1 VTIPATKAGTALVF
15 GLALILPACGGS
27 SSGAAPSATSTI
39 AATATSPETPVL
51 GGETEEL
58 QAGAHVLDLVAREQV
73 GVGPGPASLPKIE
86 ITVPEGWFNFKG
98 ISVGKGSTPPQ
109 KVFVFFWDVAQVYP
123 TPCQWEGKP
132 MVDPGRDV
140 NGLASALAAQPL
152 RNATAP
158 THVKLGGFEGKY
170 LQMSV
175 PSGVNFAHCDE
186 GYFESW
192 TANGW
197 GSDRYQQRPG
207 QVDRL
212 WILDVDGERLVIDA
226 STLPEATAQDRAE
239 LERVVDSIRFVD

>member
-1 VTIPATKAGTALVF
+1 MTPTRAATASVISLVLT
-15 GLALILPACGGS
+15 LAACGGS
-27 SSGAAPSATSTI
+27 SSVPAPTAPSTV
-39 AATATSPETPVL
+39 AATATSTETPVL
-51 GGETEEL
+51 GGGTEGLE
-58 QAGAHVLDLVAREQV
+58 AGANVLDLVAREQV

-86 ITVPEGWFNFKG
+86 LTVPEGWFNFKG

-123 TPCQWEGKP
+123 TPCKWKGKP
-132 MVDPGRDV
+132 MVDPGPDV
-140 NGLASALAAQPL
+140 NGLASALAAQPH

-158 THVKLGGFEGKY
+158 TDIELGGFEGKY
-170 LQMSV
+170 LELSV
-175 PSGVNFAHCDE
+175 PSGVNFADCDE

-226 STLPEATAQDRAE
+226 STLSDATAEDRAE
-239 LERVVDSIRFVD
+239 LERVVDSIRFLD